1 MKCGYMSKDMS
12 KENIECRF
20 AISNNHSFIV
30 APERYD

>member
-12 KENIECRF
+12 KENIEAYF

>member
-12 KENIECRF
+12 KENIKGCF

>member
-1 MKCGYMSKDMS
+1 MKCGYMSK
-12 KENIECRF
+12 ENIEAYF

>member
-12 KENIECRF
+12 KENIESRF